1 MPEPV
6 RLTALPKEGVVRLL
20 KQAGSTLAAEVAL
33 EADIAAG
40 APVNDDGTMNLLEY
54 AAWLLRESGHAD

>member
-1 MPEPV
+1 MPESI
-6 RLTALPKEGVVRLL
+6 RLTALPKESVVRLL
-20 KQAGSTLAAEVAL
+20 KQAGSTRASAELV

-54 AAWLLRESGHAD
+54 AAWLLKEVGHAD